1 MNAKTKARNA
11 FLYRPWIATDA
22 AKRRENF
29 FMRVLY
35 IDVYFLINFTVDLLS
50 LYFSLAMLHFS
61 PVRWRLVLSSLI
73 GATYASLSV
82 LLHTSTALLLILS
95 LVSLIG
101 MILLISPGV
110 GMYRRMK
117 LSFLFLFLQLLIGGI
132 VHFGYDL
139 LRRLLSNVGLSGSV
153 ENRKLLYLAAL
164 ILLALGILR
173 LAMALL
179 SGASGEE
186 SLEIGITVMGRRY
199 YGSALV
205 DSGCF
210 LCDPLDGTAVVLIK
224 RGVAERLLPDE
235 FLFENMSSIPE
246 EYKKKLRLIPIRVF
260 GAQRILT
267 GIRPDDFY
275 ICKNSKKERVRVVLA
290 YDKEDGD
297 YEGYKVLIP
306 SAIAKNV

>member
-1 MNAKTKARNA
+1 
-11 FLYRPWIATDA
+11 
-22 AKRRENF
+22 
-29 FMRVLY
+29 MRVLY

-50 LYFSLAMLHFS
+50 LYFSLEMLHFS
-61 PVRWRLVLSSLI
+61 SVRWRLALSALV
-73 GATYASLSV
+73 GAAYASLSV
-82 LLHTSTALLLILS
+82 LFYTSTAFLLILS
-95 LVSLIG
+95 FISLIG
-101 MILLISPGV
+101 MVLLVSPGA
-110 GMYRRMK
+110 GLYRRMK
-117 LSFLFLFLQLLIGGI
+117 LLFLFLFLQLLIGGI

-139 LRRLLSNVGLSGSV
+139 LRRLLSNAGLSGSV

-186 SLEIGITVMGRRY
+186 SVEVGITVMGRRY
-199 YGSALV
+199 YGAALV

-210 LCDPLDGTAVVLIK
+210 LSDPLDGTAVVLMK
-224 RGVAERLLPDE
+224 RGVAARLLPDE
-235 FLFENMSSIPE
+235 LLLENMSRIPD

-275 ICKNSKKERVRVVLA
+275 ICKNSKKERIRVVLA

-297 YEGYKVLIP
+297 YEGYKLLIP
-306 SAIAKNV
+306 SAIAKNVG